1 MMAPDE
7 ETSVKLLHKGSL
19 ITFRPEGGDQEQC
32 LGYLM
37 HFEGHGVYEP
47 TLGRVDVTPQE
58 ADAHNAA
65 LSQAQIEGL
74 DANCRVGMGGAFYL
88 GQQGGRFI
96 VRTFIGD
103 LVTQDVKAS
112 GRTMTFRR
120 GGMTFKGR
128 RRDDDLLF
136 FKRVA

>member
-1 MMAPDE
+1 M
-7 ETSVKLLHKGSL
+7 KLLHKGSL
-19 ITFRPEGGDQEQC
+19 ITFQPEDGDKEQC

-37 HFEGHGVYEP
+37 YFEGHGVYEP
-47 TLGRVDVTPQE
+47 TFGRVDVTSQE

-65 LSQAQIEGL
+65 LSKAEIEGL

-88 GQQGGRFI
+88 GESGGGLV
-96 VRTFIGD
+96 VRTFIGT
-103 LVTQDVKAS
+103 LVTEDVTTR
-112 GRTMTFRR
+112 GRTIVFRR

>member
-1 MMAPDE
+1 MKTKP
-7 ETSVKLLHKGSL
+7 KLFHKGSL
-19 ITFRPEGGDQEQC
+19 ITYLSEGGDKEQC

-47 TLGRVDVTPQE
+47 TFGRVDVTPQE

-65 LSQAQIEGL
+65 LSRAEIEGL
-74 DANCRVGMGGAFYL
+74 DNNCRIGMGGAFYL
-88 GQQGGRFI
+88 GASNGKST

-103 LVTQDVKAS
+103 IVAEDVAVKGDGVTFHRK
-112 GRTMTFRR
+112 GMTFR
-120 GGMTFKGR
+120 GR
-128 RRDDDLLF
+128 KRDDELLF